1 MQKKHTLKTVLASIL
16 VTVAL
21 AAPITIVSSVEAP
34 YTAELIFEVEKDG
47 GLVFH
52 PDGSVQLLVNVAV
65 DGAVN
70 CRGASFHLVYNQDYL
85 TPSYIVSGSD
95 SNGTHTVNE
104 AFEDRGAEQ
113 SDGFFQPAELL
124 GPGQNVQVFK
134 EYSNALVGGHFGQEY
149 YSHVDVG
156 AGTIDMDLWFDN
168 EAISAAVG
176 GAAGA
181 GALTQL
187 SGISN
192 EDETVYVFNKHDEVT
207 ATNQTVEKVTLGQLS
222 FRVSEGRLAEIIDLF
237 DGLEVVSSYRDP
249 AQTPARPVVDMKTPD
264 GKTAREGVRLIDI
277 DHEGLS
283 SREDPWQVGYYGGEA
298 GDRHTMYYA
307 PDREDHNIA
316 ERYSFHFDRDLVV
329 DVALTEPD
337 FTINAYQN
345 FTAGNTGDLALSM
358 GRWAGM
364 VTVTYADGRKVN
376 EPFPWG
382 RADSGYTAKY
392 VKKEDLD
399 GDKPWRERA
408 ATAIAAYDPTANVSN
423 PGVGTDYVFSQL
435 YQTYKTDEN
444 GAYRKTAEGKYQVE
458 QTFPIPVVGHMRVTP
473 IQVLSVTA
481 EDLTRTY
488 LVSDVTNQVADAGDL
503 ALPAQARI
511 VTDIVPGNV
520 SLVTPIHG
528 WKPVQPTSWQSS
540 QPEVSTWPTSSMH
553 TLKAQSY
560 SADTETPYWPDPA
573 DQAATQAS
581 ATQANFIGDYLFET
595 SAADHQT
602 AQDILKSDIQAQFPW
617 LTVPQD
623 SYPLAHALRRIV
635 SQENYVGSKDYQV
648 AYVSTVTESSLTT
661 NGGGQPTL
669 TLSVERADDRNM
681 DPDSVFRVWLPNGL
695 ELGTGQNA
703 GGVTVD
709 NWFSDPG
716 GADTHVHGFYKT
728 ETKSQSTGQQY
739 FHLLTNPA
747 DPAEPLSATPD
758 DEHHNG
764 DRETL
769 RRYINL
775 GGWYRVAICEDPGT
789 GDHWTDPIPVYV
801 PPRRNEYQ
809 ESKIY
814 NFVAENQ
821 GLFNWPGGVDDVMAF
836 PRGDYDPVAPDL
848 HETNPSGTTAIGLP
862 VYDVLAA
869 DGSVSEVTTALTNP
883 EKIFAADV
891 EGDLEPYVLKE
902 DVRRHSESYGVET
915 TYDGQ
920 TGAQP
925 GMVYTVKVDD
935 AIQNQDED
943 WNAPDNTEHT
953 HASVGNDPVTRRG
966 ATPLQDE
973 YRVTGFG
980 TVNQPQGEAAYQ
992 ATLRTQGEERASQE
1006 QLEKITLTSQADD
1019 GITRQPPGTKA
1030 DNVTLVTFNTVTEGY
1045 TVRQSHLLTIN
1056 NVGDVDIYGLDIDS
1070 LVDGYPLND
1079 NEGRTAPEGG
1089 HFEITMPPASF
1100 LPAGASTNFILTYVY
1115 DLRANVDAALNYRD
1129 TLYITST
1136 SHPTAG
1142 QGEDN
1147 LLDFDAELTVSA
1159 NPLHQVTVIYRPTDG
1174 TMGAAALIVGEE
1186 SAPGG
1191 VQMNTT
1197 STTRTYAQGDRVYV
1211 EVQPLDEYEV
1221 KAIYAD
1227 GTDVTVNEYSG
1238 AATLADGTEVHVF
1251 DMPNRDVTVYVD
1263 FYEPITSKLR
1273 LDELVDFSAPG
1284 TEVPGDIDLV
1294 KGYDPTGSYQPT
1306 DPGHIYQVWKKQFTD
1321 QDRANAAAWSAGVG
1335 NGYDEDFYLMTTGSA
1350 ITAAQGGDVYDSS
1363 NAHYLVVID
1372 SEDDF
1377 SQIKATLRNV
1387 KHHVDWQGL
1396 PDPSAPGY
1404 DAKYAD
1410 GCNLD
1415 VKPTVNMEV
1424 YYQDQVGDNW
1434 KGGEGKAVYDTG
1446 HGYGPYDATG
1456 ANLRP
1461 QGDTATNTQHIT
1473 GHYDNSTGLAS
1484 FESPA
1489 PGESA
1494 YVHIAITGAEEGG
1507 QSATRHYYVEIH
1519 RPTAETQAVLHYGN
1533 SPYGMIMND
1542 TTQFTTSTV
1551 RDIAKSAFRAGY
1563 TFRNAD
1569 VTVLPN
1575 AAKDKLQSVTYWREA
1590 WVRNR
1595 GLFEPESQT
1604 GFHQVTGSDGAP
1616 LYQNSAGETVAP
1628 KEDGS
1633 LPEDA
1638 RSVYAPDGDVYNE
1651 ADNLD
1656 LNDYA
1661 FFAILG
1667 QEMWEPGVVSAKDSS
1682 GRDVDLLNIH
1692 ARALDR
1698 NGKDG
1703 VTLLDDGAASQVG
1716 RFSGTETAV
1725 IDLGVAG
1732 QKLTPVGGAV
1742 SGDPTLGVTQ
1752 WPVQTTVTTQAGDD
1766 GAEETVTTYQA
1777 VENIRPGRYIIEYS
1791 YYDFDGETLLTV
1803 TRPLV
1808 ILREVGDVNADG
1820 VRDAIDHPAAGH
1832 DGKTNDEYQIEDR
1845 VTDPLGYEAGEWDAA
1860 EKKETVYPSAN
1871 IFKFRVADVNNDRN
1885 INNIDANQV
1894 AKNAKDNGGWLQFYD
1909 PVDYGHPG
1917 APITAP

>member
-1 MQKKHTLKTVLASIL
+1 MKKKHTLKTVLASIL

-21 AAPITIVSSVEAP
+21 AAPITIISSAEDP
-34 YTAELIFEVEKDG
+34 YDAELIFEVEKDG

-52 PDGSVQLLVNVAV
+52 QDGSVQLLVNVAV
-65 DGAVN
+65 DKAVN
-70 CRGASFHLVYNQDYL
+70 CRGASFHLIYNRDYL
-85 TPSYIVSGSD
+85 TPSYAAVCTDDYGAHI
-95 SNGTHTVNE
+95 VNE
-104 AFEDRGAEQ
+104 ALADHGVE
-113 SDGFFQPAELL
+113 SLDGFFRPAELL
-124 GPGQNVQVFK
+124 GPGQNAQVFK

-168 EAISAAVG
+168 ESISAAVG
-176 GAAGA
+176 GADSAGRLA
-181 GALTQL
+181 QL
-187 SGISN
+187 SGVSN
-192 EDETVYVFNKHDEVT
+192 TEENVYVFNKRDENA
-207 ATNQTVEKVTLGQLS
+207 ATNQTVGKVILGQLS
-222 FRVSEGRLAEIIDLF
+222 FRVNNGRLAEIIDLF
-237 DGLEVVSSYRDP
+237 DGLEVASSYRDP
-249 AQTPARPVVDMKTPD
+249 AGTPARPVVDLKTPD
-264 GKTAREGVRLIDI
+264 GTVTQKGVRLIDI
-277 DHEGLS
+277 DHEGVS
-283 SREDPWQVGYYGGEA
+283 YTEDPWQVGYYDGDV
-298 GDRHTMYYA
+298 GDRYTMHYS
-307 PDREDHNIA
+307 PDMDNNIV
-316 ERYSFHFDRDLVV
+316 ERYIFHFDRDLVV

-345 FTAGNTGDLALSM
+345 FTAGNTDDLALSM

-382 RADSGYTAKY
+382 RAESGYTAQY
-392 VKKEDLD
+392 VKKDD
-399 GDKPWRERA
+399 FAVGRPWREQT
-408 ATAIAAYDPTANVSN
+408 ATAITPYDPTANDAN
-423 PGVGTDYVFSQL
+423 PGVGTDYVFSQF
-435 YQTYKTDEN
+435 YQTYQTDET
-444 GAYRKTAEGKYQVE
+444 GAYRRTADGKYQVE

-488 LVSDVTNQVADAGDL
+488 LVSDVTDQVTDPGDL

-528 WKPVQPTSWQSS
+528 WKPVQPDSWQPG
-540 QPEVSTWPTSSMH
+540 QPEVSTWPGASLH
-553 TLKAQSY
+553 TLKAKTY
-560 SADTETPYWPDPA
+560 NPDTGTPYWPDPS
-573 DQAATQAS
+573 DRAATQAP
-581 ATQANFIGDYLFET
+581 ATQTNFIGDYSFET

-602 AQDILKSDIQAQFPW
+602 AQGILKADIQAQFPW
-617 LTVPQD
+617 LTVPQE
-623 SYPLAHALRRIV
+623 SYQLERALRRIV
-635 SQENYVGSKDYQV
+635 SRDSYVDPNAYEV
-648 AYVSTVTESSLTT
+648 DYVSTVTESSLTA

-669 TLSVERADDRNM
+669 TLSVERADDQNM
-681 DPDSVFRVWLPNGL
+681 DPNSVFRVWLPNGL

-703 GGVTVD
+703 GGVAVD
-709 NWFSDPG
+709 NWFSNPG
-716 GADTHVHGFYKT
+716 GGDHVNGFYNT
-728 ETKSQSTGQQY
+728 QIQTMSTSQQY
-739 FHLLTNPA
+739 FHLRTNPA
-747 DPAEPLSATPD
+747 DPAQPLSTTAG
-758 DEHHNG
+758 DEYHNG
-764 DRETL
+764 HRETL

-801 PPRRNEYQ
+801 PPRPNEYQ

-821 GLFNWPGGVDDVMAF
+821 GLFRWPGDVGSVLAF

-848 HETNPSGTTAIGLP
+848 HENNSAGTSAIGLP
-862 VYDVLAA
+862 LYDVLDA
-869 DGSVSEVTTALTNP
+869 DGAVSEVATALTDP
-883 EKIFAADV
+883 TKIFAADA
-891 EGDLEPYVLKE
+891 EGALEPYVLKE
-902 DVRRHSESYGVET
+902 NVRRHSESYGVET

-925 GMVYTVKVDD
+925 GMVYTVKVDE
-935 AIQNQDED
+935 AIRNQDED
-943 WNAPDNTEHT
+943 WNAPDNTERT
-953 HASVGNDPVTRRG
+953 HATVGNDPVTRRG
-966 ATPLQDE
+966 ATPLQDD

-992 ATLRTQGEERASQE
+992 ATLRTQGEERTSQE
-1006 QLEKITLTSQADD
+1006 LLEKITLTSQADD

-1070 LVDGYPLND
+1070 LVDGYALND
-1079 NEGRTAPEGG
+1079 NSDRTKPEGG

-1115 DLRANVDAALNYRD
+1115 DLRANVDTALNYRD

-1136 SHPTAG
+1136 SHPDAG
-1142 QGEDN
+1142 QGEDY

-1174 TMGAAALIVGEE
+1174 TMGTAALIVGEE

-1191 VQMNTT
+1191 AAQMNTT

-1221 KAIYAD
+1221 KAIHAD
-1227 GTDVTVNEYSG
+1227 GTGVDVVPYSG
-1238 AATLADGTEVHVF
+1238 AATLADGTEVYVF

-1284 TEVPGDIDLV
+1284 TEVPGNIDLV
-1294 KGYDPTGSYQPT
+1294 KGYDPAGNYQPA

-1321 QDRANAAAWSAGVG
+1321 QDRAEAAAWSAGTG
-1335 NGYDEDFYLMTTGSA
+1335 NGYDEDFYLMTAGSA
-1350 ITAAQGGDVYDSS
+1350 ITAAQGGNVYDSS

-1387 KHHVDWQGL
+1387 KYHVDWRGL
-1396 PDPSAPGY
+1396 PDPSDPSY
-1404 DAKYAD
+1404 DAKYAN
-1410 GCNLD
+1410 GYNLD
-1415 VKPTVNMEV
+1415 VKPTVNMVV
-1424 YYQDQVGDNW
+1424 YYQDQVRENW
-1434 KGGEGKAVYDTG
+1434 TGVSGKAVYDNG
-1446 HGYGPYDATG
+1446 HGYGPYDASG
-1456 ANLRP
+1456 VNGRP
-1461 QGDTATNTQHIT
+1461 QGSTADNTQHLT
-1473 GHYDNSTGLAS
+1473 GHYDNADLVS

-1494 YVHIAITGAEEGG
+1494 YVHITITYPGDSDDQPG
-1507 QSATRHYYVEIH
+1507 QRDYYVEIH

-1542 TTQFTTSTV
+1542 SAQFPTPTV
-1551 RDIAKSAFRAGY
+1551 QNIAKSAFRAGY
-1563 TFRNAD
+1563 TFRGAD
-1569 VTVLPN
+1569 VTVLPT
-1575 AAKDKLQSVTYWREA
+1575 AAKGKLQSVTYWREA
-1590 WVRNR
+1590 WVRNQ

-1604 GFHQVTGSDGAP
+1604 GFHQVTGSGGAP
-1616 LYQNSAGETVAP
+1616 LYQNSAGETVTP
-1628 KEDGS
+1628 GEDGS

-1667 QEMWEPGVVSAKDSS
+1667 REMWEPGVVSAKDSS

-1698 NGKDG
+1698 NGVDG
-1703 VTLLDDGAASQVG
+1703 VTLLDTGATSQVD
-1716 RFSGTETAV
+1716 RFSGTEKAV

-1732 QKLTPVGGAV
+1732 QKLTPAGGAV
-1742 SGDPTLGVTQ
+1742 SVHPTLGVTQ
-1752 WPVQTTVTTQAGDD
+1752 WPVQTTVTTRAGDD

-1777 VENIRPGRYIIEYS
+1777 VENIRPGRYLIEYS

-1820 VRDAIDHPAAGH
+1820 ARNAIRNSG
-1832 DGKTNDEYQIEDR
+1832 GQGEGTDEYAIEDR
-1845 VTDPLGYEAGEWDAA
+1845 VTHDPLGYEAGGWDAA
-1860 EKKETVYPSAN
+1860 GGVETVYPSAN

-1885 INNIDANQV
+1885 INNIDANQI
-1894 AKNAKDNGGWLQFYD
+1894 AKNVKDGDTGWLQFYD
-1909 PVDYGHPG
+1909 PEDYGHPG